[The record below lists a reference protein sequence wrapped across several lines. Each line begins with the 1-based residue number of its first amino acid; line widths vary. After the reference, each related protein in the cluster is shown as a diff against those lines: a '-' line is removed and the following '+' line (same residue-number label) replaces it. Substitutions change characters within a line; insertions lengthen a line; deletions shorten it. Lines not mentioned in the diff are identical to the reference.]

1 MTPAQKSSALDM
13 IAARAQTAEDRGLTA
28 TAKSWRDRY
37 AVVEARPAAE
47 IVGNTDFGSREGVQ
61 VDRYSRS
68 SEGGEK

>member
-28 TAKSWRDRY
+28 TAKSWRDRH

-47 IVGNTDFGSREGVQ
+47 IVGRAEFGSTKQLNGPLA
-61 VDRYSRS
+61 
-68 SEGGEK
+68 